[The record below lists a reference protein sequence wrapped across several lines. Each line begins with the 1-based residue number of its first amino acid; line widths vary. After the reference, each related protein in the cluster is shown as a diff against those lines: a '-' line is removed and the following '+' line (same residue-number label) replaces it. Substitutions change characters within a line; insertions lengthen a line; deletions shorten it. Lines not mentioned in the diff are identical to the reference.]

1 MITNVFTSKHAPFSG
16 LPPAAERN
24 LHRGHKS
31 VHRGTHIAILLLI
44 AVFLILATAACKK
57 KNTVSELGPNVN
69 VADDIVFAERG
80 LFHTFDLL
88 FKANLD
94 SNIMVNGAG
103 TIDRAIITYN
113 STLRRFSV
121 FYQNKYCADS
131 VTRNGNIVI
140 TLTGDFFTTAT
151 EATVV
156 FQNYS
161 EDSRKFIGKDN
172 LINYGFVLG
181 GHSGYNSTIVG
192 LSIVKDSLHSTVW
205 NSLLDYHI
213 PTVIKMNPDSIA
225 PINITGTANGVS
237 SATYAFSFQISTPL
251 VNDIYCPW
259 IRQGIM
265 QISVPSADV
274 ADGTIEYVNSLKCN
288 DRVTYNFEGTVCE
301 WWINKRKLN
310 Y

>member
-1 MITNVFTSKHAPFSG
+1 MITDVFTSNQGPSTGLSKAADGNSARGPKPSSRGSG
-16 LPPAAERN
+16 I
-24 LHRGHKS
+24 G
-31 VHRGTHIAILLLI
+31 IFLLT
-44 AVFLILATAACKK
+44 AVILILATAGCKK
-57 KNTVSELGPNVN
+57 KSTASDLGPNVN
-69 VADDIVFAERG
+69 VADDIVFTERG

-103 TIDRAIITYN
+103 TIDKAIITYN
-113 STLRRFSV
+113 STIRRFSV
-121 FYQNKYCADS
+121 YYQNKYCADC

-140 TLTGDFFTTAT
+140 TLTGDFFTTGT
-151 EATVV
+151 QATVV
-156 FQNYS
+156 FQDYS
-161 EDSRKFIGKDN
+161 EDLRKFIGRDN
-172 LINYGFVLG
+172 LINYGYILG

-213 PTVIKMNPDSIA
+213 PAVLKMNPDSLS
-225 PINITGTANGVS
+225 PISITGTANGVS
-237 SATYAFSFQISTPL
+237 SATYAFSFQISTAL
-251 VNDIYCPW
+251 VNDTYCRW
-259 IRQGIM
+259 IRQGVM

-274 ADGTIEYVNSLKCN
+274 ADGTIEYVNSGKCN
-288 DRVTYNFEGTVCE
+288 DRVTYNFEGTVFE